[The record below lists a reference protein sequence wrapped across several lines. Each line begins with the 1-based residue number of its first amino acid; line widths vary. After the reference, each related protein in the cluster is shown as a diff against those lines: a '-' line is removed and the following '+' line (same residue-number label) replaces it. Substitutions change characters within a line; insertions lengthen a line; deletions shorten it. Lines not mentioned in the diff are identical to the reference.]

1 MFEWTIENQT
11 ARTFTVPNST
21 DERQTDVA
29 DSLPSDSHF
38 FLVRRR
44 FDEATTMAVET
55 DGKRPKHG
63 MKATK
68 SKASQKGD
76 SEKPTTD
83 LAAAAVGK
91 LDERLIEKAVT
102 ALLSY
107 HAKSTEDSKDL
118 LGNET
123 VVQVQL
129 GLEVAPHRSQVK
141 PIPLNI
147 PHGFLN
153 ASDDS
158 GDDPPS
164 VCLIVKQESKPAI
177 KELLEKFPKEL
188 ACVKKVLG
196 LQSLRT
202 KYHDFAQRRELL
214 HSYDVFMAD
223 DRILPMLTSA
233 LGKIFFKAKQQ
244 PIPIDVTRKT
254 SLPFNILKALNRTHV
269 SWSRGTCV
277 LVVAGKTSMDPHK
290 LVQNIVALVPQAVD
304 KIPRKWANLRSVCI
318 KTPSSMALPV
328 YNKTPQELMEIAR
341 LAELEPT
348 YSDNHPPT
356 EGNQSQK
363 DAKQEKSKKDGAKE
377 KSPLLQA
384 LQKQKQMEVSK
395 KAGTTADKGAAKGG
409 APPDVGGKKEKKRKS
424 KEDSEP
430 LHVEESE
437 GGKPGAEKK
446 EKTHKKSK
454 KETGKSVLAPATI
467 SPQVPAPKETKRKEP
482 SEKKSDES
490 SSSSSFVA
498 AKKYA
503 GSKPGFV
510 FKMGPQGV
518 GYYTDVK
525 PVVDRMALEAIM
537 RMASTKNKSGGGGG
551 NGGRGGKS
559 SKHHHGSNNRRG
571 GGGRR

>member
-1 MFEWTIENQT
+1 
-11 ARTFTVPNST
+11 
-21 DERQTDVA
+21 
-29 DSLPSDSHF
+29 
-38 FLVRRR
+38 
-44 FDEATTMAVET
+44 MAVET
-55 DGKRPKHG
+55 DGKRPRDG
-63 MKATK
+63 MKASKTK
-68 SKASQKGD
+68 SPKKDASENPKA
-76 SEKPTTD
+76 D
-83 LAAAAVGK
+83 LSAAAAGR

-102 ALLSY
+102 ALLTH
-107 HAKSTEDSKDL
+107 HAKATEDSKDL

-123 VVQVQL
+123 VIQVLL
-129 GLEVAPHRSQVK
+129 GLEVAPQRSQVK

-153 ASDDS
+153 GASDN

-164 VCLIVKQESKPAI
+164 VCLIVKQESKTEI

-188 ACVKKVLG
+188 GCVKKVLG

-223 DRILPMLTSA
+223 DRILPMLTAA

-254 SLPFNILKALNRTHV
+254 SLPFNILKALNRTHF

-277 LVVAGKTSMDPHK
+277 LVVAGRTSMDPRK

-304 KIPRKWANLRSVCI
+304 KLPRKWANLRSVSI

-341 LAELEPT
+341 LADVEPT
-348 YSDNHPPT
+348 YSDKQGPRAKDDQH
-356 EGNQSQK
+356 QK
-363 DAKQEKSKKDGAKE
+363 DDKQVKLKKDAGKE

-384 LQKQKQMEVSK
+384 LQKQKQDMSK
-395 KAGTTADKGAAKGG
+395 KTGTAETNSSKDG
-409 APPDVGGKKEKKRKS
+409 APSNVEGKKEKKRKN
-424 KEDSEP
+424 K
-430 LHVEESE
+430 EESE
-437 GGKPGAEKK
+437 SSKAVDSQAAPEGGTRADEK
-446 EKTHKKSK
+446 EKSRKKSK
-454 KETGKSVLAPATI
+454 KDETGAPVSSPKTT
-467 SPQVPAPKETKRKEP
+467 SPQVSTPKETKRKEP
-482 SEKKSDES
+482 SERKSGE

-498 AKKYA
+498 AQKYA
-503 GSKPGFV
+503 GSKPGYV
-510 FKMGPQGV
+510 FKLGPKGL

-525 PVVDRMALEAIM
+525 PVVDHMALEAIM
-537 RMASTKNKSGGGGG
+537 RMASAKKKSSGGGG
-551 NGGRGGKS
+551 GGRGGKS
-559 SKHHHGSNNRRG
+559 SKHHHSGSNKRHG